1 MHHSAEVRTNAL
13 WLVLGSEGSEGN
25 NGKDNKLVGNP
36 ISDISLATVV
46 SDLHGISLI
55 VHNILAGFSDMNI
68 EVLIIERTW
77 LQSPANE

>member
-1 MHHSAEVRTNAL
+1 MNAL
-13 WLVLGSEGSEGN
+13 WLFLGSERSEGDHGN
-25 NGKDNKLVGNP
+25 DNKPVGTP

-55 VHNILAGFSDMNI
+55 AHNVLAGFSDMNI

-77 LQSPANE
+77 LQSQAND